1 MRTITRQKP
10 WEEILA
16 MLNRV
21 DKVFIV
27 GCGTCATMCQTGGK
41 SQVSEMK
48 SKLEGAGKQVT
59 GWMVMPTTCDELTK
73 YALQDNAQQVDAAD
87 GILAMHC
94 SFGAQTLT
102 LYSDKL
108 VFPALNTLFIGI
120 EDTPGHF
127 IEVCK
132 QCGDCVI
139 GKTAGLCPL
148 VRCSKSLL
156 NGPCG
161 GSVGGKCEVSP
172 DIPCV
177 WQMIVDRLQ
186 MVGRLDILDEIVP
199 VHDWSVSN
207 AGGPRRFGIEAV
219 CAAEDGAK
227 ASSPGK

>member
-1 MRTITRQKP
+1 MRTITKQKP
-10 WEEILA
+10 WEEIQA
-16 MLNRV
+16 MLNGV
-21 DKVFIV
+21 DRVFIV

-41 SQVSEMK
+41 SQVIEMK
-48 SKLEGAGKQVT
+48 NKLESAGKKVT

-73 YALQDNAQQVDAAD
+73 YALQDNAREVDPAD

-94 SFGAQTLT
+94 SFGVQTLT
-102 LYSDKL
+102 LYSNKL
-108 VFPALNTLFIGI
+108 VFPALNTLFVGI
-120 EDTPGHF
+120 EDSPGHF

-132 QCGDCVI
+132 LCGDCVM

-148 VRCSKSLL
+148 VRCSKSLM

-186 MVGRLDILDEIVP
+186 MVGRLDILEEIVP
-199 VHDWSVSN
+199 VHDWSVSS
-207 AGGPRRFGIEAV
+207 AGGPRRFGVEAV
-219 CAAEDGAK
+219 CGVEEVVK
-227 ASSPGK
+227 THSS